1 MGQRNSGTEEQLLL
15 ITSPVCMCVYIA
27 YMYIRIVG
35 FCCSAVPA
43 VPLIGA
49 FYMFTIEKG

>member
-1 MGQRNSGTEEQLLL
+1 MGQRNSGTAVLNNFAYVYVY
-15 ITSPVCMCVYIA
+15 TYIA
-27 YMYIRIVG
+27 YMYIRILG